1 MVLVWDLADKVLHS
15 KLNKIVDVAVI
26 FTKMLKDEFNKI
38 LRGLGIMLI
47 NNKIKVIINV
57 ISSLEKR

>member
-38 LRGLGIMLI
+38 LRGLGITLI